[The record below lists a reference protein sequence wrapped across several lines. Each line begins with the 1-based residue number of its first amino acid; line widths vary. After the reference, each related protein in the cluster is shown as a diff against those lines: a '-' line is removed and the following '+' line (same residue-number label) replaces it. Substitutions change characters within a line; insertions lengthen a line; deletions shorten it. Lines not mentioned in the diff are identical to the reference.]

1 MSTSCCRDGSGLGF
15 FIRHG
20 FRQADYYNR
29 LEPFSVI
36 HLVRSKPGTRAV
48 SADQGK
54 DCDDRFTSASDSSGP
69 HRLFVVPELQACD
82 TLLPSQQLHRKGT
95 G

>member
-1 MSTSCCRDGSGLGF
+1 MLTSCCRNGSGLGF

-29 LEPFSVI
+29 LEPSSVI
-36 HLVRSKPGTRAV
+36 HLVPPKPGTRVV
-48 SADQGK
+48 SADQGE
-54 DCDDRFTSASDSSGP
+54 DCDDRFTSASDSSGS
-69 HRLFVVPELQACD
+69 HRLFLVPELQACD
-82 TLLPSQQLHRKGT
+82 TLLPSQRLHRKGI